1 MNSHSLC
8 IAAATTADYFGDLA
22 KALGEGVKK
31 NPGLSGICL
40 VVLIAATVF
49 LMKGEK
55 KLRGFF
61 ILLALAI
68 VMIAGLT
75 AAEIYK
81 GKAIY
86 GTGPTDVKTTPDSAP
101 KTPLLASNQKQDIKI
116 VLRKAA
122 EEVADVLKIAPK
134 LLRAN
139 LFAPDEHERMRI
151 VPGLSHNMHS
161 PEELT
166 ISIPVGYGSTGR
178 CFRSGKPNIAV
189 FREDWGAARLADEEL
204 RKLDPDL
211 RWIIS
216 VPVNGATDE
225 AQPICVMNI
234 DCLTELR
241 NETELESALSHLY
254 SWSFMISKILSQSE
268 EPISRNRVDPSIT
281 ASETTAIQVHSLIN
295 NIKTKDIAYPSE
307 HFLKSTS
314 ELTSVPAL
322 NSFTQDAFNK
332 QVQEHF
338 VSYKPPQ

>member
-22 KALGEGVKK
+22 KALGDSVKHR
-31 NPGLSGICL
+31 PGLSAICL
-40 VVLIAATVF
+40 VVLIAATVVI
-49 LMKGEK
+49 LIGEK

-61 ILLALAI
+61 ILAGLAI
-68 VMIAGLT
+68 VMITGLT
-75 AAEIYK
+75 AAEIYSQTTY
-81 GKAIY
+81 Y
-86 GTGPTDVKTTPDSAP
+86 GGGPMDVKTSPDSAP
-101 KTPLLASNQKQDIKI
+101 KAPILAANQTQDIKT
-116 VLRKAA
+116 VLRKAS

-161 PEELT
+161 ADELS

-216 VPVNGATDE
+216 VPVSGATDE

-241 NETELESALSHLY
+241 NEAELESALSHLY

-268 EPISRNRVDPSIT
+268 EPIFRKRVDPSIT
-281 ASETTAIQVHSLIN
+281 TSETTDIQVHSLIST
-295 NIKTKDIAYPSE
+295 IKPKDIAYPSE

-314 ELTSVPAL
+314 ELSSVPSL
-322 NSFTQDAFNK
+322 NSFTKDEFNK